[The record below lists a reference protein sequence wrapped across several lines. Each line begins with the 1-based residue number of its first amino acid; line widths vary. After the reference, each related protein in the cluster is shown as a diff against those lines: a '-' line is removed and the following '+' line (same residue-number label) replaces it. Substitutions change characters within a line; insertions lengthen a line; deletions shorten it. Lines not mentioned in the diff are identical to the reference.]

1 MNGRQIL
8 ALLTFTALAGCGA
21 DEFQDLKDFVKQSGD
36 SLRGRIEPLPELKQ
50 FEAFTYNA
58 FDIPDPFKPRKLE
71 SERFEGGPQPDLNRR
86 REALEGYPLEGL
98 KMVGTLEQKK
108 TRYALVRTPDLNLY
122 RVKTGNYVGQNFG
135 VITSVTDASITLKE
149 VVQDPASGQWTE
161 RTNTLQLL
169 DEEEHKK

>member
-1 MNGRQIL
+1 
-8 ALLTFTALAGCGA
+8 
-21 DEFQDLKDFVKQSGD
+21 
-36 SLRGRIEPLPELKQ
+36 
-50 FEAFTYNA
+50 
-58 FDIPDPFKPRKLE
+58 
-71 SERFEGGPQPDLNRR
+71 
-86 REALEGYPLEGL
+86 
-98 KMVGTLEQKK
+98 MVGTLEQKK

-135 VITSVTDASITLKE
+135 VITGVTDASITLKE